1 MGRFSVKFLAQVTVV
16 ALCMTIFASAA
27 FAKKT
32 VTVWSG
38 YPELQPIYE
47 AAKADFEKAN
57 PDIEVKLEFFPLQ
70 GFIEKMNVVMPSGNG
85 PDVAELITSWA
96 YNFIDAGLFQENP
109 ANIVKDINKNVLPAY
124 RPSTQWGKK
133 SIGVPV
139 CYYSELLFWNKKMF
153 SEAGLGHAPVNYD
166 ELTSYAKKLTKYDAS
181 GNLTRSGFSLRIMG
195 APSGTMEK
203 FWATALIPNNMDV
216 VKAKGKNKYDIGFTP
231 KAAEWGLKFYIDM
244 LYKHNV
250 DNFLVKH
257 DSEAFALGQ
266 TAMFEREQW
275 VTGYLKQNAPTL
287 EYGIAH
293 LPKYKSQGTFVK
305 ARALYVS
312 KSSKVRNDAW
322 KFVEFFFSPKYQGMM
337 VSQTGWLSTRQDL
350 NYNELLK
357 NTPQLLNVMTYP
369 KSMKLHWDA
378 MTPAYDECHVKGAEV
393 LLKAFRDKSLADNPK
408 GISKVISDMVNSI
421 RTVLRNYGQY

>member
-1 MGRFSVKFLAQVTVV
+1 MKRFVSKFLAQLAVV
-16 ALCMTIFASAA
+16 ALCMALFAGAA
-27 FAKKT
+27 FAKRT

-57 PDIEVKLEFFPLQ
+57 PNIEVKLEFFPLQ
-70 GFIEKMNVVMPSGNG
+70 GFIEKMNVVMPTGNG
-85 PDVAELITSWA
+85 PDVAEMITSWA
-96 YNFIDAGLFQENP
+96 YNFVDAGLFLENP
-109 ANIVKDINKNVLPAY
+109 PSIAKDIKKNVLPAY

-139 CYYSELLFWNKKMF
+139 CYYSELLYYNKKMF
-153 SEAGLGHAPVNYD
+153 KEAGLSSAPANY
-166 ELTSYAKKLTKYDAS
+166 TQFANYAKKLAKYDAS
-181 GNLTRSGFSLRIMG
+181 GNLTRSGFSFRIMG

-203 FWATALIPNNMDV
+203 FWATALIPNGADV
-216 VKAKGKNKYDIGFTP
+216 VTAKGKGKFDAGFTP
-231 KAAEWGLKFYIDM
+231 KIGEWGLKFYIDM
-244 LYKHNV
+244 LYKYKV

-275 VTGYLKQNAPTL
+275 VTGYMKLNAPTM

-293 LPKYKSQGTFVK
+293 LPKYKSRGTFVK
-305 ARALYVS
+305 ARALYVT
-312 KSSKVRNDAW
+312 KSSKDRSDAW
-322 KFVEFFFSPKYQGMM
+322 KFVQFFFNPKYQAMM
-337 VSQTGWLSTRQDL
+337 VSKTGWLSTRQDL

-357 NTPQLLNVMTYP
+357 DTPQLLNVMTYP
-369 KSMKLHWDA
+369 KGMKLHWDA
-378 MTPAYDECHVKGAEV
+378 MTPAYDEAHIKGAEV
-393 LLKAFRDKSLADNPK
+393 LIKAFRDKSLVDNPK
-408 GISKVISDMVNSI
+408 GVSKVISNVINAI